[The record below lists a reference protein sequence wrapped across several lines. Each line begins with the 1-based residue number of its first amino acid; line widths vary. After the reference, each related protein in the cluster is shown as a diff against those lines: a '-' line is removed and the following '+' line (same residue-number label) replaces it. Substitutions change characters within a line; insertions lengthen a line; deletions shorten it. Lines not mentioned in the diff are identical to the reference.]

1 MLAVDVE
8 KKFGDFSVAT
18 TFEAA
23 DGVTALFGPS
33 GSGKTSIVS
42 MVAGLVTP
50 DRGRIMCNGT
60 VLFDSA
66 RRVCVSPHR
75 RGIGY
80 VFQDGRLF
88 PHMTVAQNLDYGRR
102 MYRIPAD
109 ADERE
114 RVVTLLDIARL
125 LDRRPGKLSGGE
137 RQRVAIGRALLMRPQ
152 LLLLDEPL
160 ASLDAA
166 RKREI
171 FPYLLRLRDETVPMI
186 YVSHNAAEL
195 RRIAT
200 TIVRID
206 DGRVSGVGG
215 AELLDAAD
223 ADLF

>member
-1 MLAVDVE
+1 MLAVEVE
-8 KKFGDFSVAT
+8 KKLGDFNVAAA
-18 TFEAA
+18 FEAP

-42 MVAGLVTP
+42 MVAGLITP
-50 DRGRIMCNGT
+50 DRGRIVCNGT

-66 RRVCVSPHR
+66 RRLSVSPHR

-109 ADERE
+109 ADERA
-114 RVVTLLDIARL
+114 RVIALLDIARL

-137 RQRVAIGRALLMRPQ
+137 RQRVAIGRALLMRPH

-160 ASLDAA
+160 ASLDQA

-206 DGRVSGVGG
+206 DGRASGVGG
-215 AELLDAAD
+215 AELLDTSDDD
-223 ADLF
+223 AF